1 MASTFPLQGLGLN
14 VCEQKAYLMIQ
25 YNNNNNNLITSRALF
40 TFTDQQR
47 LTNKKTTVKFKFVKL
62 ITCT

>member
-14 VCEQKAYLMIQ
+14 VCEKKAYLMIQ

-40 TFTDQQR
+40 TFTDHKC
-47 LTNKKTTVKFKFVKL
+47 LTT
-62 ITCT
+62 